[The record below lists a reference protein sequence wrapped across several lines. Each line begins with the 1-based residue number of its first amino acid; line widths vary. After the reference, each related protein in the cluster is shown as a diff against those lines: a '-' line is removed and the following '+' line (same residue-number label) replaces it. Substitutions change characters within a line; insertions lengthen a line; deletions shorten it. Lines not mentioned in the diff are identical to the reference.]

1 MSAVKK
7 HEMMV
12 FEFCFLRKDASHDDE
27 SGPEFVASDVEGDV
41 KQTVEHSPDM
51 IRDKG
56 VGVQG
61 LTYWVG
67 VRKSNPLNKGLSLWP

>member
-1 MSAVKK
+1 MKILLQTYRLIEVWYELFMSAAKK

-61 LTYWVG
+61 LTY
-67 VRKSNPLNKGLSLWP
+67 